1 MCESSAF
8 ILGKNNELEKVMENV
23 VTVDPYEGKVY
34 LTDLLGEQKIIDGFI
49 KEIRLMDHKIILAE
63 NYNVIFGILNM
74 IIAVIDGRGGGIGAQ
89 VVSALREELPTYIE
103 IYALGTNSIATSA
116 MMKAHANKGATG
128 ENAIIVSSK
137 KANIIVAPISIV
149 MPNSMM
155 GEVTTSISEAVCDS
169 EAYKILL
176 PIMPENFQVVGIE
189 GKPLS
194 LLIKDSIKII
204 KKEFNIK

>member
-1 MCESSAF
+1 
-8 ILGKNNELEKVMENV
+8 
-23 VTVDPYEGKVY
+23 
-34 LTDLLGEQKIIDGFI
+34 
-49 KEIRLMDHKIILAE
+49 
-63 NYNVIFGILNM
+63 M
-74 IIAVIDGRGGGIGAQ
+74 IIAVIDGMGGGIGAQ

-128 ENAIIVSSK
+128 ENAIKEKKK